1 MAEKKWLTLNV
12 IIILISV
19 VNLIITVTLASNISP
34 GTGNVKEQYVV
45 YIGLNDKNTYKQEIS
60 TDEAKKL

>member
-19 VNLIITVTLASNISP
+19 VNLIITVTLASNISY
-34 GTGNVKEQYVV
+34 GTGNVKEQYVM
-45 YIGLNDKNTYKQEIS
+45 YIGTNDKNTYKQEIS